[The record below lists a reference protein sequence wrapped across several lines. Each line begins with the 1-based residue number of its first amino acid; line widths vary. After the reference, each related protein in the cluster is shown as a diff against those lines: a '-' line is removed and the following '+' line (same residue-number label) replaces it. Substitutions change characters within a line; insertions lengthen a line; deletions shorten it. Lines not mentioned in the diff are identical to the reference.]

1 MKKFFKTIVVIL
13 TLVISIWFSYDFL
26 FPLHEKPTL
35 NKGHKWR
42 VAYYEGGPYIDY
54 QIVFSEMIK
63 ELMKQGW
70 IEKAEVPKVNED
82 DFYPFWYWLSTTAKS
97 DYLMFPLDAFYSS
110 KWDPQQRDQNILD
123 LIYTRLIHLNDI
135 DIIVGLG
142 TQAAKDLMI
151 KDNKVP
157 TMIVTASDLIKAKL
171 LKDENDHTYK
181 NVHATVTLYRYEK
194 QIDIFYK
201 ALNFKKMGIFYE
213 NTVNG
218 ISYSGIDVVLK
229 KSKELGFSVE
239 VCFTKDETIDSQ
251 TERENSVLHCVDELF
266 AKGVDAL
273 YIVTQSGVNQ
283 KTLPIISKSLI
294 DHKIVSFSQQ
304 GINEV
309 KLGILMSSAGNLKLA
324 GKYESMIFSKI
335 LSGVPIESI
344 SQVFNDPI
352 FIVINLSTMRKLG
365 IKFSPKIRGATEVFF
380 YE

>member
-1 MKKFFKTIVVIL
+1 M
-13 TLVISIWFSYDFL
+13 WFSYDFL
-26 FPLHEKPTL
+26 YPLQEKPTL

-42 VAYYEGGPYIDY
+42 IAYYEGGPYIDY

-70 IEKAEVPKVNED
+70 IEKMKTPKVNED

-97 DYLMFPLDAFYSS
+97 DYLEFPLNAFYSS
-110 KWDPQQRDQNILD
+110 KWNSRQRDSNVVD

-142 TQAAKDLMI
+142 TQAGEDLMT
-151 KDNKVP
+151 KDNRMP

-181 NVHATVTLYRYEK
+181 NVHATVTLKRYEK
-194 QIDIFYK
+194 QIDVFHSS
-201 ALNFKKMGIFYE
+201 LNFKKMGIFYE
-213 NTVNG
+213 NNTHG
-218 ISYSGIDVVLK
+218 ISYSGVDVVLK

-239 VCFTKDETIDSQ
+239 TCFTKDETTNSQ
-251 TERENSVLHCVDELF
+251 SEREESVLHCVNELI

-283 KTLPIISKSLI
+283 KTISAISKSLI

-304 GINEV
+304 GVDEV
-309 KLGILMSSAGNLKLA
+309 KSGFLMSSAGNLKLS
-324 GKYESMIFSKI
+324 GKYEANVFSKI
-335 LSGVPIESI
+335 LNGVPIESI
-344 SQVFNDPI
+344 SQVFNDPT
-352 FIVINLSTMRKLG
+352 FIAINLSTMKKLG